1 MKPPNKYSSFAF
13 IEHWRMQ
20 TEAMTNVLWKNPV
33 SQAPFWFLSRVTGH
47 ALKPQVSSIFTSFL
61 DGLKKFYIT
70 KVKQKCH
77 DQLPPQ
83 VVFMRHESTASLT
96 SSKALTPTTCV
107 WPPCC
112 LRETG
117 RRSCSTRSKFTT
129 SLQSLGACYFFLSGS
144 GGKKQIAGIGKR
156 SQKCKNANSLF
167 KTWRLD
173 DTLAVELNNGC
184 SNRDLSCCR
193 LMDHR

>member
-1 MKPPNKYSSFAF
+1 MCFENK
-13 IEHWRMQ
+13 
-20 TEAMTNVLWKNPV
+20 PV
-33 SQAPFWFLSRVTGH
+33 SQALFWLLSHVTGH

-77 DQLPPQ
+77 YQHPPR
-83 VVFMRHESTASLT
+83 VVFMRHESTASIT

-129 SLQSLGACYFFLSGS
+129 SLQSLGTCCFFLSGS
-144 GGKKQIAGIGKR
+144 VGKKHITGISKR
-156 SQKCKNANSLF
+156 SQKSKNANSLF
-167 KTWRLD
+167 KTWHLD
-173 DTLAVELNNGC
+173 VTLAVQLNNGC
-184 SNRDLSCCR
+184 SNRFVL
-193 LMDHR
+193 L

>member
-13 IEHWRMQ
+13 VEHWRMQ
-20 TEAMTNVLWKNPV
+20 TEAMTNVFWKKDPV
-33 SQAPFWFLSRVTGH
+33 SQAPFWLLTPVTGH

-77 DQLPPQ
+77 CQHPPR
-83 VVFMRHESTASLT
+83 VVFMRLESTASIT

-117 RRSCSTRSKFTT
+117 RRSCSTRSRFTT
-129 SLQSLGACYFFLSGS
+129 SLQSLGTAYFFLSDNV
-144 GGKKQIAGIGKR
+144 GKKSLISKR
-156 SQKCKNANSLF
+156 SQKCKKGYSLF

-173 DTLAVELNNGC
+173 VTLAVQLNNGC
-184 SNRDLSCCR
+184 SNRDLSCF
-193 LMDHR
+193 